1 MSMNINWQEPID
13 AAEQV
18 VAAELG
24 ERVSYVS
31 VSIMR
36 RAAELNRY
44 AVTFMTWRHY
54 LCELLDK
61 PASVLIDDRFVDQ
74 LPLNELPRLSWFG
87 VYCNEPTEGRSG
99 IPTRRFHLTD

>member
-18 VAAELG
+18 VAAERD

-36 RAAELNRY
+36 RAR
-44 AVTFMTWRHY
+44 
-54 LCELLDK
+54 
-61 PASVLIDDRFVDQ
+61 
-74 LPLNELPRLSWFG
+74 
-87 VYCNEPTEGRSG
+87 
-99 IPTRRFHLTD
+99 